1 MTHKFHCWV
10 FTLEKE
16 ELKFMQIPIHE
27 YIDITALFIVM
38 VKIWKQLKY
47 TSMSKWINKSWYIT
61 WIEYYSVIKKN
72 ILLIIATTW
81 LNSKGIMLNE
91 KKPISKEYIWND
103 SIYITFLEEKYCRDE
118 EQISTIIWE
127 FLWGDETFFILIM
140 IIAT

>member
-10 FTLEKE
+10 FALEKE

-61 WIEYYSVIKKN
+61 WIEYYSVIKKK
-72 ILLIIATTW
+72 TYYW
-81 LNSKGIMLNE
+81 
-91 KKPISKEYIWND
+91 
-103 SIYITFLEEKYCRDE
+103 
-118 EQISTIIWE
+118 
-127 FLWGDETFFILIM
+127 
-140 IIAT
+140 

>member
-10 FTLEKE
+10 FALEKE
-16 ELKFMQIPIHE
+16 ELKFIQIPIHE

-72 ILLIIATTW
+72 IHREAGLTKKCW
-81 LNSKGIMLNE
+81 GESSQSNE
-91 KKPISKEYIWND
+91 IKWEQRDKE
-103 SIYITFLEEKYCRDE
+103 F
-118 EQISTIIWE
+118 
-127 FLWGDETFFILIM
+127 
-140 IIAT
+140 